1 MNDEVKNLIA
11 ELKQQKELDELQASR
26 VIEFD
31 HYFKYS
37 GKQEIRFKS
46 YKYNGHDY
54 SRIVKSPTH
63 YIPPLDYRE
72 IMKTNDMTKYKLK
85 KDRKVW

>member
-1 MNDEVKNLIA
+1 MSYKH
-11 ELKQQKELDELQASR
+11 SR
-26 VIEFD
+26 VIEFND
-31 HYFKYS
+31 YFKYS

-72 IMKTNDMTKYKLK
+72 IMKTNDMRKYKLK
-85 KDRKVW
+85 KQRKVW

>member
-46 YKYNGHDY
+46 YKYY
-54 SRIVKSPTH
+54 QVCSR
-63 YIPPLDYRE
+63 
-72 IMKTNDMTKYKLK
+72 
-85 KDRKVW
+85 